1 MAVRQQTRTTL
12 GSGYIRGVQ
21 AGGLLILA
29 AAVAD
34 VTTHPP
40 GWAWILLTGVT
51 ALTGTYAVKIPG
63 VVVRLSVSEPIV
75 FLSTLLFGP
84 APGTVTAAV
93 DALVMSLRL
102 PPRLR
107 TPHRILF
114 NVGALAITVLPS
126 AFLYFQ
132 LAGLDMRSPKYG
144 PLDSFV
150 GPLYLFAL
158 CVFVFNSGLVAL
170 AVSVERGLSA
180 FYVWK
185 SQFLWLSASYLSSAA
200 IAAILVVFTN
210 TFDLALAGVLLP
222 LVVVS
227 FLAVRTTL
235 GRLDDTNKHLS
246 EVNSLYL
253 STIETLAMAIDAKD
267 QVTHGHIRRVQRY
280 AVALAKAL
288 GVSDERQIRAIEAAA
303 LLHDMG
309 KLAIPEFILNKP
321 GKLTSREFEVMK
333 THAAVGADL
342 LSSIHFPY
350 PVVPIVRHHH
360 ENWDGS
366 GYPDGIRGSDIP
378 VGARILSV
386 VDCYDALTSDRPY
399 RPAMTAEAAL
409 EILSQRRGKM
419 YDPLVVDAFIREHAR
434 LRAESELQ
442 DLPAVI
448 LANHSDVSHATEL
461 LVDTPSIQAAP
472 IESLRLLA
480 HLAPFPAGSSL
491 GTVCRQL
498 IGSIRGIASFDTM
511 VIYAIDDASSDA
523 IAVFADGSG
532 GRSLAS
538 ARVPIAERMT
548 GWVAAHRTAVWNTD
562 AALDLSATGQ
572 DTDLA
577 LGSSLPLCHND
588 VLFGVLSM
596 YGRADQ
602 EITVAQRRALE
613 SLLPTIS
620 SALSSALQ
628 RPAQSIDCRVPSVRT
643 AALTAVDAL
652 LAHDRLASDGTSHT
666 TVMALSI
673 SRIAS
678 DLARKAD
685 LELFASE
692 LCSRLSSQFAATRC
706 VLRVADAQ
714 LLLCAFD
721 GTPSEQLSQE
731 VALAATARS
740 LQSFAVS
747 CSRIDNPLE
756 LQDRVRRIV
765 ESGASDQPRPGA
777 TLVH

>member
-1 MAVRQQTRTTL
+1 MRQTTKTTL
-12 GSGYIRGVQ
+12 GSAYIRTVQ
-21 AGGLLILA
+21 AGGLVILA
-29 AAVAD
+29 TAVAD
-34 VTTHPP
+34 VSLHPP
-40 GWAWILLTGVT
+40 GWAWLLLTAVT

-75 FLSTLLFGP
+75 FLATLLFGP
-84 APGTVTAAV
+84 APGTLTAAV

-107 TPHRILF
+107 TPHRLLF

-126 AFLYFQ
+126 AYLYFN
-132 LAGLDMRSPKYG
+132 LAGLDTRAPQYG

-158 CVFVFNSGLVAL
+158 CVFLFNSGLVAV

-180 FYVWK
+180 FFVWR
-185 SQFLWLSASYLSSAA
+185 SQFLWLSASYLASAA

-210 TFDLALAGVLLP
+210 TVDFALAGVLLP

-280 AVALAKAL
+280 AVALARAL

-321 GKLTSREFEVMK
+321 GKLTAREFAVMK

-366 GYPDGIRGSDIP
+366 GYPDGVKGSDIP
-378 VGARILSV
+378 IGARILSV

-399 RPAMTAEAAL
+399 RPAMTAEQAL
-409 EILSQRRGKM
+409 DILSQRRGKM
-419 YDPLVVDAFIREHAR
+419 YDPLIVDAFVREHAK
-434 LRAESELQ
+434 LKAEADLQ
-442 DLPAVI
+442 DLPALI
-448 LANHSDVSHATEL
+448 LANHSDASHPALPPFDSPT
-461 LVDTPSIQAAP
+461 VQAAP
-472 IESLRLLA
+472 VESLRLLA
-480 HLAPFPAGSSL
+480 NLAPFPDGPSIS
-491 GTVCRQL
+491 TVCRQL
-498 IGSIRGIASFDTM
+498 VTSIRAIASFDTLA
-511 VIYAIDDASSDA
+511 IYVIDDASSDA
-523 IAVFADGSG
+523 VSIYVEGAG
-532 GRSLAS
+532 GRALSS
-538 ARVPIAERMT
+538 TRVPIAERMT

-562 AALDLSATGQ
+562 AALDLASAASSVN
-572 DTDLA
+572 LA
-577 LGSSLPLCHND
+577 LGSSLPLCSGD
-588 VLFGVLSM
+588 AMIGVLSL

-613 SLLPTIS
+613 SLLPTVS
-620 SALSSALQ
+620 SAVFGALQ
-628 RPAQSIDCRVPSVRT
+628 RPSASIDCASPDVRA

-652 LAHDRLASDGTSHT
+652 LAHDRLASDGSTHA
-666 TVMALSI
+666 TVLAVSASPVSSDV
-673 SRIAS
+673 SRTLDMQAS
-678 DLARKAD
+678 LA
-685 LELFASE
+685 E
-692 LCSRLSSQFAATRC
+692 LCSRLSPHLTAERC
-706 VLRVADAQ
+706 VLRITDRQ
-714 LLLCAFD
+714 LLVCAFD
-721 GTPSEQLSQE
+721 GTTSDRLVAELNLALS
-731 VALAATARS
+731 TRPMHS
-740 LQSFAVS
+740 LVVT

-756 LQDRVRRIV
+756 LQDRVRRML
-765 ESGASDQPRPGA
+765 ESSMSEQPRTGA
-777 TLVH
+777 DVVH

>member
-1 MAVRQQTRTTL
+1 MRQTTRKTL
-12 GSGYIRGVQ
+12 GSVYIRTVQ
-21 AGGLLILA
+21 VGGLFILA
-29 AAVAD
+29 AAVGD
-34 VTTHPP
+34 VLLHPP
-40 GWAWILLTGVT
+40 GWAWLLLTGVT

-75 FLSTLLFGP
+75 FLATLLFGP
-84 APGTVTAAV
+84 APGTLTAAV

-126 AFLYFQ
+126 AYLYFS
-132 LAGLDMRSPKYG
+132 LTGLDIRAPQYG

-158 CVFVFNSGLVAL
+158 CVFLFNSGLVAI

-180 FYVWK
+180 FYVWR
-185 SQFLWLSASYLSSAA
+185 SQFLWLSASYLASAA

-210 TFDLALAGVLLP
+210 TVDIALAGVLLP

-280 AVALAKAL
+280 AVALARAL
-288 GVSDERQIRAIEAAA
+288 GVSDDRQIRAIEAAA

-321 GKLTSREFEVMK
+321 GKLTPREFAVMK

-366 GYPDGIRGSDIP
+366 GYPDGIKGSDIP
-378 VGARILSV
+378 IGARILSV

-399 RPAMTAEAAL
+399 RPAMTADAAL

-419 YDPLVVDAFIREHAR
+419 YDPLIVDAFVREHSR
-434 LRAESELQ
+434 LRAEAELQ

-448 LANHSDVSHATEL
+448 LAHHSDATHSAQASSEPAS
-461 LVDTPSIQAAP
+461 VQAAP
-472 IESLRLLA
+472 VESLRLLA
-480 HLAPFPAGSSL
+480 NLAPFPDGPSMN
-491 GTVCRQL
+491 TVCRQL
-498 IGSIRGIASFDTM
+498 VNSIRAIASFDTLA
-511 VIYAIDDASSDA
+511 IYVIDDASSDA
-523 IAVFADGSG
+523 VTIYVEGAG
-532 GRSLAS
+532 GRALSTT
-538 ARVPIAERMT
+538 RVPIAERMT

-562 AALDLSATGQ
+562 AALDLASAASGVN
-572 DTDLA
+572 LA
-577 LGSSLPLCHND
+577 LGSSLPLC
-588 VLFGVLSM
+588 FGEAMIGVLSL

-602 EITVAQRRALE
+602 EIAVAQRRALE

-620 SALSSALQ
+620 AAVFGAMQ
-628 RPAQSIDCRVPSVRT
+628 RPSASIDCTSHAVRT

-652 LAHDRLASDGTSHT
+652 LAHDRLASDGSTHATALAISIAPITSD
-666 TVMALSI
+666 VAMSV
-673 SRIAS
+673 
-678 DLARKAD
+678 DLNSSVA
-685 LELFASE
+685 E
-692 LCSRLSSQFAATRC
+692 LCARLSPHLRAQRC
-706 VLRVADAQ
+706 VLRITDTQ

-721 GTPSEQLSQE
+721 GTTSEQLVSELE
-731 VALAATARS
+731 VATSARHMHS
-740 LQSFAVS
+740 VVASW
-747 CSRIDNPLE
+747 SRIDNPLE
-756 LQDRVRRIV
+756 LQDRVRRMLDSRTS
-765 ESGASDQPRPGA
+765 EQPRPA
-777 TLVH
+777 ADMVH

>member
-1 MAVRQQTRTTL
+1 MRQTTRTTL
-12 GSGYIRGVQ
+12 GSVYIRTVQ

-29 AAVAD
+29 LAVGD
-34 VTTHPP
+34 VSIHPP
-40 GWAWILLTGVT
+40 GWAWVLLTALT

-75 FLSTLLFGP
+75 FLATLMFGP
-84 APGTVTAAV
+84 APGTLTAAV

-107 TPHRILF
+107 TPHRLLF

-126 AFLYFQ
+126 AFLYFSI
-132 LAGLDMRSPKYG
+132 AGLDIRSPQYG
-144 PLDSFV
+144 PLDTFV

-158 CVFVFNSGLVAL
+158 CVFLFNSGLVAI

-180 FYVWK
+180 FFVWR
-185 SQFLWLSASYLSSAA
+185 SQFLWLSASYLASAA

-210 TFDLALAGVLLP
+210 TVDLALAGVLLP

-246 EVNSLYL
+246 EVHSLYL

-280 AVALAKAL
+280 AVALARSL

-321 GKLTSREFEVMK
+321 GKLTTREFSVMK

-342 LSSIHFPY
+342 LSSIQFPY

-366 GYPDGIRGSDIP
+366 GYPDGIKGSDIP
-378 VGARILSV
+378 IGARILSV

-399 RPAMTAEAAL
+399 RPAMTAEEAL

-419 YDPLVVDAFIREHAR
+419 YDPLIVDAFVREHSR

-448 LANHSDVSHATEL
+448 LANQVDSPHSGQMQGEPAAT
-461 LVDTPSIQAAP
+461 QAAP
-472 IESLRLLA
+472 VESLRLLA
-480 HLAPFPAGSSL
+480 NLAPFPDGSPIN
-491 GTVCRQL
+491 TVCRQL
-498 IGSIRGIASFDTM
+498 VNSIRAIASFDTLA
-511 VIYAIDDASSDA
+511 IYVIDDVSSDA
-523 IAVFADGSG
+523 VSIYVEGAG
-532 GRSLAS
+532 GRALSS
-538 ARVPIAERMT
+538 TRVPIAERMT

-562 AALDLSATGQ
+562 AALDLANAASGVN
-572 DTDLA
+572 LA
-577 LGSSLPLCHND
+577 LGSSLPLCCGEAMI
-588 VLFGVLSM
+588 GVLSL

-620 SALSSALQ
+620 SALFSALQ
-628 RPAQSIDCRVPSVRT
+628 RPSASIDCTSPAVRA

-652 LAHDRLASDGTSHT
+652 LAHDRLALDGSHHATVLAISVAPVGSDVNRPVDIDT
-666 TVMALSI
+666 AL
-673 SRIAS
+673 A
-678 DLARKAD
+678 
-685 LELFASE
+685 E
-692 LCSRLSSQFAATRC
+692 LCSRLSPHLTAQRC
-706 VLRVADAQ
+706 VLRITHKQ

-721 GTPSEQLSQE
+721 GTTSDQLASE
-731 VALAATARS
+731 VILATSARAMHS
-740 LQSFAVS
+740 LVVS
-747 CSRIDNPLE
+747 WSRIDNPLE
-756 LQDRVRRIV
+756 LQDRVRRML
-765 ESGASDQPRPGA
+765 ETTTPEQSRSGAD
-777 TLVH
+777 LVH